1 MPVIN
6 RVAEFT
12 SDVTEWRRHLHRN
25 PELLFALDGT
35 AAFVADKLRDFGCDV
50 VETGIG
56 QSGVVAVIRGRS
68 DSSGRRVGL
77 RADMDALP
85 IEEIGEAEHR
95 SRVPG
100 KMHACGHDGHT
111 AILLGAARYLAETRN
126 FDGEAVLVFQPAEEG
141 ADGARAML
149 DDGLMERFGIQEI
162 YGMHNLPGMEVG
174 RAAVRPGPVMAAAD
188 TFRITLNGKGA
199 HAAMPHMGRDPIVA
213 ACHLVTALQSIVAR
227 DVDSLDRAVVSVGRI
242 SAGDAF
248 NVIPH
253 TAEILGTV
261 RTFSPEVQDL
271 VEARLG
277 EIASHTAAAF
287 GSTAEVSYT
296 RDVPAVIN
304 HAEQSAL
311 VERVLRGVVGDDHV
325 VTDMPAMMGAE
336 DFSQMLHA
344 RTGAYLFLGNGA
356 SASLHHPAYD
366 FNDEAIPYGV
376 SLWARLIET
385 AMPAMTER

>member
-6 RVAEFT
+6 RVAEFAAEIA
-12 SDVTEWRRHLHRN
+12 EWRRDLHRN
-25 PELLFALDGT
+25 PELLFATDRT
-35 AAFVADKLRDFGCDV
+35 AGFVAEKLRSFGCDL

-56 QSGVVAVIRGRS
+56 QSGVVAVIRGRA
-68 DSSGRRVGL
+68 DNSGRRIGL

-85 IEEIGEAEHR
+85 IEEIGEVEYR
-95 SRVPG
+95 SQVPG

-111 AILLGAARYLAETRN
+111 ALLLGAAKYLAETRN
-126 FDGEAVLVFQPAEEG
+126 FDGAAVLVFQPAEEG

-149 DDGLMERFGIQEI
+149 DDGLVERFGIQEI

-174 RAAVRPGPVMAAAD
+174 RIAIRPGPVMAAAD
-188 TFRITLNGKGA
+188 TFRITLKGKGA
-199 HAAMPHMGRDPIVA
+199 HAAMPHTGRDPILA
-213 ACHLVTALQSIVAR
+213 ACHLVTALQSIVSR
-227 DVDSLDRAVVSVGRI
+227 NVDSMDRAVVSVGRI
-242 SAGDAF
+242 NAGDAF

-277 EIASHTAAAF
+277 EIAHHTAAAF
-287 GSTAEVSYT
+287 DSTVEVFYS
-296 RDVPAVIN
+296 RNVPAVIN
-304 HAEQSAL
+304 HADQAAL
-311 VERVLRGVVGDDHV
+311 VERVACGIVGDDRV
-325 VTDMPAMMGAE
+325 LTDMPAMMGAE

-344 RTGAYLFLGNGA
+344 RPGAYLFLGNGP
-356 SASLHHPAYD
+356 SAALHHPAYD

-385 AMPAMTER
+385 AMPTAAV